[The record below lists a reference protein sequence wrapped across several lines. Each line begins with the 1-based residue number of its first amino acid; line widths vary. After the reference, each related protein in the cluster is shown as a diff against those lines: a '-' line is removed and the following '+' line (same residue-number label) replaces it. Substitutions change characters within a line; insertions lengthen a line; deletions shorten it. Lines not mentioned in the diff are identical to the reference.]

1 MIFGSGSAFL
11 ILDAAAAAED
21 VAAPLREAGLATVV
35 GQQTV
40 GEGRFQVVY
49 SLLDGSGVGL
59 SIGKYFTPGGVN
71 MQDEGGLV
79 PDVTVEVDEDTY
91 TAIRAATLSP
101 ADDPQVQAAL
111 EVLKG

>member
-1 MIFGSGSAFL
+1 M
-11 ILDAAAAAED
+11 
-21 VAAPLREAGLATVV
+21 V
-35 GQQTV
+35 GQKTV
-40 GEGRFQVVY
+40 GKGRFQVVY

-79 PDVTVEVDEDTY
+79 PDVTVEVDDDTY
-91 TAIRAATLSP
+91 AAIRAATLSP

>member
-1 MIFGSGSAFL
+1 
-11 ILDAAAAAED
+11 
-21 VAAPLREAGLATVV
+21 
-35 GQQTV
+35 
-40 GEGRFQVVY
+40 
-49 SLLDGSGVGL
+49 
-59 SIGKYFTPGGVN
+59 

-91 TAIRAATLSP
+91 AAIRAATLSP

>member
-1 MIFGSGSAFL
+1 MVVLVNGDSYS
-11 ILDAAAAAED
+11 AAEHF
-21 VAAPLREAGLATVV
+21 AATLKEAGLATVV
-35 GQQTV
+35 GQKTV
-40 GEGRFQVVY
+40 GKGRFQVVY

-59 SIGKYFTPGGVN
+59 SIGKYFTPGGLN

-79 PDVTVEVDEDTY
+79 PDVTVEVDDDTY
-91 TAIRAATLSP
+91 AAIRAATLSP